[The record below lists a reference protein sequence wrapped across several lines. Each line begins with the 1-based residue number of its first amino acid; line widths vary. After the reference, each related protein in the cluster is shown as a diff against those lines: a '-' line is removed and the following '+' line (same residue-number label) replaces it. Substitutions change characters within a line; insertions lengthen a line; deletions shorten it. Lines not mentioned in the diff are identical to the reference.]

1 MGYVAAHVADGGDSV
16 GDEKREDEFAAAGWF
31 ACAGEM
37 DVHVGQARDQEFA
50 GGVDDAGAVRDL
62 YGRVWAYCE
71 DFFGVDQ
78 DGGVW
83 LRRGAGGV
91 DYRDVSDGD
100 GGGVGLVA
108 GGEKKKKE
116 SE

>member
-31 ACAGEM
+31 ACAHQV
-37 DVHVGQARDQEFA
+37 DVHIGQARDQEFA
-50 GGVDDAGAVRDL
+50 GGVDDAGAGGDFES
-62 YGRVWAYCE
+62 GVWAYGV
-71 DFFGVDQ
+71 DFFVIDQ

-83 LRRGAGGV
+83 LWRGSSGV
-91 DYRDVSDGD
+91 EYGCVCDGD
-100 GGGVGLVA
+100 GGEVGFVA